1 MGTVIPFPKL
11 PHHREVPM
19 SKLALSKALDRSSRW
34 IEYRMKEG
42 MPSHDGKFLLSEV
55 NAWLDTRARVGSSNG

>member
-19 SKLALSKALDRSSRW
+19 SKLAISKALLRSPRW
-34 IEYRMKEG
+34 IEYRMREG

-55 NAWLDTRARVGSSNG
+55 NAWLAERDRVGA

>member
-1 MGTVIPFPKL
+1 
-11 PHHREVPM
+11 M
-19 SKLALSKALDRSSRW
+19 SKLALSKALDRSPRW